1 MNGNENNIKN
11 ISWNDEN
18 ERNCSFFSSLLYY
31 RECKSMEIYKRK
43 RVKTLSVVLKKIIL
57 YTSFK
62 ILAPCKFY
70 YSLKGRNNNTP
81 LYSLKSFVPFQAKRN

>member
-1 MNGNENNIKN
+1 MNETVP
-11 ISWNDEN
+11 
-18 ERNCSFFSSLLYY
+18 FFPLLYN

-62 ILAPCKFY
+62 ILAEKLKILAPCKFY
-70 YSLKGRNNNTP
+70 YSLKGRSNYT
-81 LYSLKSFVPFQAKRN
+81 SV

>member
-1 MNGNENNIKN
+1 MK
-11 ISWNDEN
+11 N
-18 ERNCSFFSSLLYY
+18 ERNCSFFSLLYN

-62 ILAPCKFY
+62 ILAPLAEKVKILAPCKFY
-70 YSLKGRNNNTP
+70 YSLKGRSNNY
-81 LYSLKSFVPFQAKRN
+81 LYMCLIVFISIMSK